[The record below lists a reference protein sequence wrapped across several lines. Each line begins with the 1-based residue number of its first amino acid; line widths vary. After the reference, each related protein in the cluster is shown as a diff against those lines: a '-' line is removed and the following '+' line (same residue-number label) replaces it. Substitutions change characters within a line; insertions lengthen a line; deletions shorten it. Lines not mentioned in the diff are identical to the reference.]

1 MKKTLHQE
9 RRIYIEKLLA
19 DIGLSDKEIEVY
31 LSLLTLGNARVSEIT
46 QEAGVNRT
54 SGYDIL
60 SALVEKRI
68 VSVSGKKPRQ
78 EYTAEDPMS
87 LVGYLGKTIN
97 DKQELLIRAKG
108 MVGEL
113 QMIHN
118 KENRPRVTFY
128 EGTDGLKNVYENTLT
143 STETIRGF
151 ANVDQ
156 MHKGLPGYFPEYY
169 RRRAEAGINI
179 RAILSGNQEGLERA
193 EKDRQEK
200 RKTVFVD
207 PEKYNFVPEIDIY
220 DNKIMIASWKEQ
232 LGIIIESEEISDAM
246 KKIYDLAWVGAEYLK
261 NKKPLE

>member
-31 LSLLTLGNARVSEIT
+31 LSLLALGNARVSEIT

-60 SALVEKRI
+60 SALVEKGI

-78 EYTAEDPMS
+78 EYTAEDPMT
-87 LVGYLGKTIN
+87 LVAYLGRTISER
-97 DKQELLIRAKG
+97 QGLLTRTKA

-128 EGTDGLKNVYENTLT
+128 EGTEGLRNVYENTLT

-169 RRRAEAGINI
+169 KRRAEAGINI
-179 RAILSGNQEGLERA
+179 RAILSGNQEGIERA

-207 PEKYNFVPEIDIY
+207 PEKYNFIPEIDIY

-232 LGIIIESEEISDAM
+232 LGIIIESEEIADAM
-246 KKIYDLAWVGAEYLK
+246 KKIYDLAWIGAEYLK
-261 NKKPLE
+261 DK